1 MFSNNLI
8 TKFNSLDTPFYFY
21 DLELLDKTLSILSKS
36 IYDNYNVYYAIK
48 ANNNRSIID
57 KINKYKFGIDAVS
70 INEIIKAIDLGFD
83 SKKIVFA
90 GVGKKE
96 KEIELAI
103 QKNIYLFNCESIQE
117 IELIDKISYKMKK
130 KSDLAVRLNPN
141 IDSMTHKYIK
151 TGIYDSKFGIQIKD
165 LPILIEKINDLQNI
179 TLKGFHFHLGS
190 QINDFSVFSKLAE
203 VANDVN
209 KYFMDKGFNIQD
221 INLGGGLG
229 INYEDPDNNL
239 IPDFK
244 SYFNLFKKE
253 LKVFDGQKI
262 HFELGRSIVAQSGSL
277 ISRILYIKNSFNRN
291 FLILDA
297 GMTELIRPALYN
309 SFHHIQNLSSNEKKI
324 KYDIVGPLCESSDT
338 FIKDFYLNK
347 ADSGNLLAIR
357 SVGAYGEVMSSNYNL
372 RKKAPSYYSDN
383 FL

>member
-8 TKFNSLDTPFYFY
+8 TKFNTLETPFYYY
-21 DLELLDKTLSILSKS
+21 DLNLLDKTLSILSKS

-48 ANNNRSIID
+48 ANNNQAIID
-57 KINKYKFGIDAVS
+57 KINKYRFGIDAVS
-70 INEIIKAIDLGFD
+70 INEIIKAIDSGFD

-90 GVGKKE
+90 GVGKTE

-117 IELIDKISYKMKK
+117 IELIDKISCKMKK
-130 KSDLAVRLNPN
+130 KCNLAIRLNPN
-141 IDSMTHKYIK
+141 IDSMTHEYIK

-165 LPILIEKINDLQNI
+165 LSLLIEKINNLKNI
-179 TLKGFHFHLGS
+179 ILKGFHFHLGS
-190 QINDFSVFSKLAE
+190 QINDFNVFTKLSK
-203 VANDVN
+203 VSNDVN
-209 KYFMDKGFNIQD
+209 KYFMDKGFKIQD
-221 INLGGGLG
+221 INLGGGLS
-229 INYEDPDNNL
+229 INYKDPDNNL

-277 ISRILYIKNSFNRN
+277 ISRVLYMKNSFNRN
-291 FLILDA
+291 FIILDA

-309 SFHHIQNLSSNEKKI
+309 SYHYIQNLSSKEKKI

-338 FIKDFYLNK
+338 FAKDFYLNK

-372 RKKAPSYYSDN
+372 RNKAPSYYSDN
-383 FL
+383 FF

>member
-8 TKFNSLDTPFYFY
+8 TKFNTLETPFYYY
-21 DLELLDKTLSILSKS
+21 DLNLLDKTLSILSKS
-36 IYDNYNVYYAIK
+36 IYDNYNIYYAIK
-48 ANNNRSIID
+48 ANNNQAIID
-57 KINKYKFGIDAVS
+57 KINKYRFGIDAVS
-70 INEIIKAIDLGFD
+70 INEIIKAIDSGFD

-90 GVGKKE
+90 GVGKTE

-117 IELIDKISYKMKK
+117 IELIDKISCKMKK
-130 KSDLAVRLNPN
+130 KSNLAIRLNPN
-141 IDSMTHKYIK
+141 IDSMTHEYIK
-151 TGIYDSKFGIQIKD
+151 TGTYDSKFGIQIKD
-165 LPILIEKINDLQNI
+165 LSLLIEKINNLKNI
-179 TLKGFHFHLGS
+179 ILKGFHFHLGS
-190 QINDFSVFSKLAE
+190 QINDFNVFTKLSK
-203 VANDVN
+203 VCNDVN
-209 KYFMDKGFNIQD
+209 KYFMDKGFKIQD
-221 INLGGGLG
+221 INLGGGLS
-229 INYEDPDNNL
+229 INYKDPDNNL

-244 SYFNLFKKE
+244 RYFNLFKKE

-277 ISRILYIKNSFNRN
+277 ISRVLYIKNSFNRN
-291 FLILDA
+291 FIILDA

-309 SFHHIQNLSSNEKKI
+309 SYHYIQNLSSKEKKI

-338 FIKDFYLNK
+338 FVKDFYLNK

-383 FL
+383 FF